1 LKRRQVLQQRP
12 ILICIQRLQQM
23 MRSSETDV
31 IDLTGKMNAGGSLNW
46 TPPLGEWRIVRF
58 GYSLTGKQNHPA
70 SPEATG
76 LEVDKLDAGAVKNYF
91 ENYLNQYK
99 DATGGLMGS
108 KGLQYIV
115 TDSYEAGQ
123 ETWTP
128 KMREEFKKRR
138 GYDLLP
144 WMPVLT
150 GVIVK
155 STEASEQFLG
165 ITAKLFLNLLAEN
178 HYDQLTTIL
187 AKYGMKRYSESH
199 ENGRVFIGDGMDV
212 NEKQLFPCRRCGRR
226 E

>member
-1 LKRRQVLQQRP
+1 MRFKNPPPPFDFGALTGSGLKPPKAPEGTDIAEIVLYPATRINHFEEKAGFAAATDLNLHITP
-12 ILICIQRLQQM
+12 ATTDAI
-23 MRSSETDV
+23 SETDV
-31 IDLTGKMNAGGSLNW
+31 IDLTGKMNADGSLNW
-46 TPPLGEWRIVRF
+46 TPPSGEWRIVRF

-155 STEASEQFLG
+155 STDASEQFLWDYR
-165 ITAKLFLNLLAEN
+165 K
-178 HYDQLTTIL
+178 TI
-187 AKYGMKRYSESH
+187 SELIS
-199 ENGRVFIGDGMDV
+199 
-212 NEKQLFPCRRCGRR
+212 R
-226 E
+226 EPL